1 MFIRVASLALVA
13 TVALAAAAC
22 GTSTVTEEA
31 EMSEDNYTRYTPPGA
46 DGGDASSE
54 GGEGGVSAAIQAEA
68 PGIELDS
75 NGMPKNRSVNGF
87 SFGGCEYWPFAVSA
101 SPYPDHIVWGCSP
114 GSSPEAHA
122 CMAASMRRL
131 AVILQDPPEE
141 LKKLKEEKGISSF
154 FNWNNDYYGAPE
166 GRQGTDRLWL
176 YNGSLIKWISMTDRD
191 GTCRLPE
198 KQDLIN
204 FANRCLQATPGAD
217 GRIRC

>member
-1 MFIRVASLALVA
+1 MLRRIVSLAVVASVA
-13 TVALAAAAC
+13 IAAAAC
-22 GTSTVTEEA
+22 GTAHTA
-31 EMSEDNYTRYTPPGA
+31 EDAESSEDNYTRYAPEGGA
-46 DGGDASSE
+46 DAS
-54 GGEGGVSAAIQAEA
+54 VADEA

-75 NGMPKNRSVNGF
+75 NGMPKERSIDGF

-114 GSSPEAHA
+114 GSSKEAHA

-131 AVILQDPPEE
+131 AVILKDPPPE
-141 LKKLKEEKGISSF
+141 LLELRERYRISSF

-166 GRQGTDRLWL
+166 GRRGTDRIWL

-198 KQDLIN
+198 RSDLVS
-204 FANRCLQATPGAD
+204 FAKRCLESAPD
-217 GRIRC
+217 ENGRPRC